1 MDQSYLSKLYTKKRE
16 ERIEALHKAGVIDA
30 EYAVKLLRGIPL
42 TDELADNFIEN
53 QIATYDLPL
62 GVALNFVIDGKEYV
76 IPMAT
81 EEPSVIAAASNAGK
95 ITKASGGFKTTRKNS
110 RMIGQ
115 IALSDLPDLE
125 KAKSILEEHTEE
137 IIATANR
144 AHPSI
149 VKRGGG
155 VKDLEL
161 RIIEADLIEKT
172 PGFLVIHLH
181 IDTQE
186 AMGANMVNTMSEA
199 AGDYIEGL
207 VDGNILMS
215 ILSNYAT
222 ESLVKAEVKIKPEEL
237 QTQDISGED
246 VRDEIVKAS
255 QFAWADPYRA
265 ATNNKGIMN
274 GIDAVVIASGN
285 DWRAV
290 EAGVHAHAARS
301 RQYRSLT
308 RWEVDAEGNLQGSL
322 EIPLALGSVGG
333 SISLHPGAQMTCH
346 ILDYED
352 VAELERVVVSVG
364 LAQNFSAVKALVTE
378 GIQRGHMGLQAK
390 SLALNVGAEDEEV
403 DQVVALLK
411 NAANM
416 NTENAQKALR
426 QVRSEY

>member
-1 MDQSYLSKLYTKKRE
+1 MDQSYLSKLYTKPRE
-16 ERIEALHKAGVIDA
+16 ERIEALHKAGVIDEEHA
-30 EYAVKLLRGIPL
+30 KSLLEGVQL

-53 QIATYDLPL
+53 QISTYGLPM

-95 ITKASGGFKTTRKNS
+95 ITKANGGFTTTRKAS

-115 IALSDLPDLE
+115 IAISDLSDLKE
-125 KAKSILEEHTEE
+125 AKGILEEHKEE
-137 IIATANR
+137 ILEIANQ

-155 VKDLEL
+155 AKYLEF
-161 RIIEADLIEKT
+161 RMIEADPVEKT

-199 AGDYIEGL
+199 AGDYIESL

-222 ESLVKAEVKIKPEEL
+222 ESLVQAEVRIKPKDL
-237 QTQDISGED
+237 QTKNISGEE

-301 RQYRSLT
+301 GQYRSLT
-308 RWEVDAEGNLQGSL
+308 RWQVDGEGSLYGSL

-333 SISLHPGAQMTCH
+333 SIGLHPGAKMTRH
-346 ILDYED
+346 ILSYED

-364 LAQNFSAVKALVTE
+364 LAQNFSAIKALVTD

-390 SLALNVGAEDEEV
+390 SLALNVGAEDDEV

-411 NAANM
+411 EAPNM
-416 NTENAQKALR
+416 NTENAQKALDSI
-426 QVRSEY
+426 RSPH